1 MTTWVYVDETKRGRY
16 LLVAVPLTD
25 AGSTRRSVTALI
37 LPGQRRLHMVRE
49 RDSRRRLI
57 LSTLVTIGI
66 EATIYD
72 AGRTYPTD
80 REARAACFRALV
92 EDLASSGGDT
102 RLVIEQDDSLVSLDN
117 QWLIEFTRATG
128 QRDTLLYEHQRASS
142 DPLLAV
148 PDALAWAW
156 AKGGDWR
163 RRAEPLITAV
173 RAV

>member
-1 MTTWVYVDETKRGRY
+1 VTTWVYVDETKRGRY

-25 AGSTRRSVTALI
+25 PGGTRRAVTALI

-57 LSTLVTIGI
+57 LSTFVTIGI

-80 REARAACFRALV
+80 REARAACFQALV
-92 EDLASSGGDT
+92 EDLAGGGDT

-117 QWLIEFTRATG
+117 QWLIELTRATG

-142 DPLLAV
+142 DSLLAV

-163 RRAEPLITAV
+163 RRAGPLIAAV

>member
-25 AGSTRRSVTALI
+25 PGGTRRAVTALI

-57 LSTLVTIGI
+57 LSTFVTIGI

-80 REARAACFRALV
+80 REARAACFQALV
-92 EDLASSGGDT
+92 EDLAGGGDT

-117 QWLIEFTRATG
+117 QWLIELTRATG
-128 QRDTLLYEHQRASS
+128 QRDTLLYEHLRSHEEI
-142 DPLLAV
+142 LLATS
-148 PDALAWAW
+148 DIAAWCW
-156 AKGGDWR
+156 VRSGDWR
-163 RRAEPLITAV
+163 RRIAPILAPLRTV
-173 RAV
+173 